1 MGSSSGDRSV
11 PRHPVRWR
19 AVTVLTLAGG
29 AAFWFAN
36 FAISRTSIA
45 AEYRAA
51 LSISYVPMLLG
62 ALLGGL
68 IIGLGV
74 SVVLLRFFD
83 GVPGQDPLR
92 KSILLSVVA
101 LLIVTLLIEIPATLS
116 TATRDALRYF
126 VIGAVFNTIRILAL
140 GAVIGSLYRGL
151 AKRGRLNKAA
161 PGPEVDR

>member
-1 MGSSSGDRSV
+1 MGPSSGDRSI

-19 AVTVLTLAGG
+19 AVTVLTLGGG
-29 AAFWFAN
+29 AAFWLAN

-51 LSISYVPMLLG
+51 LSISYTPMLLD

-74 SVVLLRFFD
+74 SVVLLRFFER
-83 GVPGQDPLR
+83 VPGQDPLR

-101 LLIVTLLIEIPATLS
+101 LLIVTLLIELPATWS
-116 TATRDALRYF
+116 TATHHALRYF
-126 VIGAVFNTIRILAL
+126 VIGAVFNTIRIVAL

-151 AKRGRLNKAA
+151 AKWGPLDNAA
-161 PGPEVDR
+161 PAPKVDR